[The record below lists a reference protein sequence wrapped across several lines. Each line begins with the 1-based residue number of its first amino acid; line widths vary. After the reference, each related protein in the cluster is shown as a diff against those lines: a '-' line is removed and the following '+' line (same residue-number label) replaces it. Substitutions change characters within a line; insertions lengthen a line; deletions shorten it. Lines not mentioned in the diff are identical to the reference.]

1 MKITQDILF
10 LKYVVQLTGLA
21 GGSPLQA
28 TLSREFNE
36 SNMYFSKIRFSD
48 GRDRPPSVRLA
59 ARQAAGLIVLESFYL
74 HLRLHRTSGILEE
87 RSVMARRG
95 EMRARKPMSEQET
108 EICHR
113 RSRRRGRLSYG
124 RRSLR
129 AWFGLGPSAQ
139 TMMTEIQFSDRVS
152 CALFLS
158 RPDTKMVGQFWKP
171 SHHKSSFREQE
182 KPKRQSCKVAGRASL
197 SSLTLCLCFY
207 QITDPQL
214 VSRRRHRSTAAAAS
228 AMSLV
233 SKTLPPS
240 LPLPPPLPTW
250 IPRPPSNARYE
261 PHAGHPT

>member
-10 LKYVVQLTGLA
+10 LKYVVQLTDLA

-36 SNMYFSKIRFSD
+36 SNMYFSRIRFSD

-113 RSRRRGRLSYG
+113 RSRRRGRRSYG

-214 VSRRRHRSTAAAAS
+214 VSRRRHRSTAAAA
-228 AMSLV
+228 MSLV

>member
-1 MKITQDILF
+1 
-10 LKYVVQLTGLA
+10 
-21 GGSPLQA
+21 
-28 TLSREFNE
+28 
-36 SNMYFSKIRFSD
+36 
-48 GRDRPPSVRLA
+48 
-59 ARQAAGLIVLESFYL
+59 
-74 HLRLHRTSGILEE
+74 
-87 RSVMARRG
+87 MARRG

-113 RSRRRGRLSYG
+113 RSRRRGRRSYG

-158 RPDTKMVGQFWKP
+158 RPDTKMVGLFWKTLP
-171 SHHKSSFREQE
+171 SQVLPSRASKAR
-182 KPKRQSCKVAGRASL
+182 PKRQSCKVAGRASL

-214 VSRRRHRSTAAAAS
+214 VSRRRHRSTAAA
-228 AMSLV
+228 MSLV

-240 LPLPPPLPTW
+240 LCRRHCPLGYRAHHRTRATSLTRVTQPSPDRAVAPCNLSSLV
-250 IPRPPSNARYE
+250 IHPSNDPSFVRRLMI
-261 PHAGHPT
+261 